1 MLPQGDAGTGAVAP
15 RAPRGAIASH
25 ALASDGER
33 RIAPARCARFFT
45 STSLEDPMQ
54 TTSIRHDTRAWKTQV
69 WVSFC
74 AAAFL
79 CAVGLAWLPGRDL
92 DRAFM
97 VMGYMFCLSS
107 AFALAKFIRDNAA
120 RPVDTPLWRLVVWG
134 GFLLAMALTGWGL
147 VQMEINPAYR
157 AFLGVSWLFLISSC
171 FTLAKTLRDAHE
183 NLLAETAQTRLSVCA
198 SCERG

>member
-1 MLPQGDAGTGAVAP
+1 MK
-15 RAPRGAIASH
+15 
-25 ALASDGER
+25 
-33 RIAPARCARFFT
+33 
-45 STSLEDPMQ
+45 PMP
-54 TTSIRHDTRAWKTQV
+54 IRQDTKAWRVQV
-69 WVSFC
+69 WVSFF

-97 VMGYMFCLSS
+97 VMGYMFCLSA
-107 AFALAKFIRDNAA
+107 AFALAKFIRDNAV
-120 RPVDTPLWRLVVWG
+120 RPVDTPLWRVVVWG

-157 AFLGVSWLFLISSC
+157 AFLGVSWLFLISTC

-183 NLLAETAQTRLSVCA
+183 NVLAGTAQTRGSVCA

>member
-1 MLPQGDAGTGAVAP
+1 
-15 RAPRGAIASH
+15 
-25 ALASDGER
+25 
-33 RIAPARCARFFT
+33 
-45 STSLEDPMQ
+45 MQ
-54 TTSIRHDTRAWKTQV
+54 TTSIRHDTKAWKTQV

-97 VMGYMFCLSS
+97 VMGYVFCLSA
-107 AFALAKFIRDNAA
+107 AFALAKFIRDNAV

-134 GFLLAMALTGWGL
+134 GFLVAMALTGWGL

-157 AFLGVSWLFLISSC
+157 AFLGVSWLFLISTC

-183 NLLAETAQTRLSVCA
+183 NLLAEAAQTRGSLCA